1 MSETFTVPDEL
12 LARCVGRVDLAQRV
26 VDTFVQQLKVDVPR
40 LVELVR
46 EGEVEEAAR
55 MAHRI
60 KGSSANVAAESLR
73 KCAELIEQLAKQGDL
88 ADEQTELRELQKT
101 WDDYVQQ
108 TESFLSQP
116 QA

>member
-1 MSETFTVPDEL
+1 MSKTFVVPEEL

-26 VDTFVQQLKVDVPR
+26 VDTFVQQLKVDVPQ

-46 EGEVEEAAR
+46 DGDGEGAAK

-60 KGSSANVAAESLR
+60 KGSSANVAAEPLR
-73 KCAELIEQLAKQGDL
+73 KCAELIEQLAKDGDL
-88 ADEQTELRELQKT
+88 ADEQIELRRLEET
-101 WDDYVQQ
+101 WNDYVQQ

-116 QA
+116 QP